1 MILDNILSDSNY
13 KSPLKNELIIYKI
26 NLNSIYIDSFLK
38 YLNQNQHSNFRF
50 NETVEFLE
58 IILKL
63 KLKFLNSISFNLVD
77 LILKDFN
84 DWLEFFNYDFKN
96 FLKILNLIINNKYD
110 NENLLN
116 SLRSKDKFL
125 LNYYNY
131 NINDLI
137 LKEKIDELLSALK
150 NYNSEKFDNNK
161 SNIKLIDDFKLNI
174 VDNNLS

>member
-13 KSPLKNELIIYKI
+13 KLPLKNELLIYKI

-38 YLNQNQHSNFRF
+38 YLNSNQNSNFRF

-63 KLKFLNSISFNLVD
+63 KLKFLNSMSFNLID
-77 LILKDFN
+77 LIIKDFSN
-84 DWLEFFNYDFKN
+84 WLEFFNYDFKN

-110 NENLLN
+110 NEKLLN
-116 SLRSKDKFL
+116 SIKSKDKFL

-137 LKEKIDELLSALK
+137 LKEKINELLLTLK
-150 NYNSEKFDNNK
+150 NYNFEKLDNNK